1 MNRITVNQQRKII
14 SKTESWVFQ
23 KSRFKVA
30 FGGVGFFYIG
40 PTNIGLYPLIV
51 EHAPFQDVSCATGND
66 VMDRG
71 VAHFFDSSHTLGEYG
86 QQLPSLKLT

>member
-1 MNRITVNQQRKII
+1 MNRITVNHQRKII
-14 SKTESWVFQ
+14 SETESWRSFK
-23 KSRFKVA
+23 KSRFKVV

-66 VMDRG
+66 VMD
-71 VAHFFDSSHTLGEYG
+71 
-86 QQLPSLKLT
+86 